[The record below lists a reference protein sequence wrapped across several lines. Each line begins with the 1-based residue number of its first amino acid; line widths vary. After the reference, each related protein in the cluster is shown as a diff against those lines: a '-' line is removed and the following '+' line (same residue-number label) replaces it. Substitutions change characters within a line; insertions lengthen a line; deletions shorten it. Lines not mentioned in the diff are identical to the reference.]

1 MDRPGSVT
9 PTPPS
14 RRSYTSVRTSP
25 LTRRGAHRVPPN
37 LEWDAARTAAE
48 QLADWFP
55 GFKPPSA
62 PHVHHDGERARPD
75 SEVLLDADVM
85 LSPHDPWNQGL
96 EWRHSKLGLNR
107 PSHSRDYDGTPLPDS
122 PLLRPVGA
130 ARLHIQ
136 DLRRSDPFDLEEAAG
151 SALFLDPRSKTLEP
165 DSHKLSA
172 SRSPSPAH
180 ARHSSFGGHGSTRGS
195 SSTLGLFEPSAFAV
209 SAPGQELAN
218 SSEEISPVA
227 GAGRQSRTGSWS
239 STDNPRLVDA
249 EGALLG
255 STSPRQR
262 GLRQTPN
269 QLSLAKFTP
278 VSRKLLL

>member
-1 MDRPGSVT
+1 MALLSQTVRCLDRSGRPGSV
-9 PTPPS
+9 
-14 RRSYTSVRTSP
+14 SP
-25 LTRRGAHRVPPN
+25 RYSGRLKTACTR
-37 LEWDAARTAAE
+37 L
-48 QLADWFP
+48 
-55 GFKPPSA
+55 
-62 PHVHHDGERARPD
+62 
-75 SEVLLDADVM
+75 
-85 LSPHDPWNQGL
+85 
-96 EWRHSKLGLNR
+96 KLQA
-107 PSHSRDYDGTPLPDS
+107 SID
-122 PLLRPVGA
+122 
-130 ARLHIQ
+130 IQ

-151 SALFLDPRSKTLEP
+151 SALFLDPRSKTPEP

-262 GLRQTPN
+262 GLRQTPVRIN
-269 QLSLAKFTP
+269 LKE
-278 VSRKLLL
+278 SRSPED